1 MHIGRFNQLILL
13 FSLTFCAKAQDWPTT
28 FHDDHLFGQ
37 TYFASAA
44 DSVDFTAFRSA
55 LQLTDPSQDGDTT
68 TVTYRLV
75 WRIAE
80 HGGIAAIS
88 RGDRSEPRLARR
100 ELLGFFENN
109 PFRLPDGRRGFMV
122 VHETP
127 CGLICRDTMYYVEE

>member
-1 MHIGRFNQLILL
+1 MHHTLSIFLL
-13 FSLTFCAKAQDWPTT
+13 LPLFAHAQDPLPV
-28 FHDDHLFGQ
+28 FQDDHLFGAM
-37 TYFASAA
+37 YWASAA

-75 WRIAE
+75 WLIAE
-80 HGGIAAIS
+80 HGGVAAIS
-88 RGDRSEPRLARR
+88 RGDSSELRLAGRA
-100 ELLGFFENN
+100 LLGFFESI
-109 PFRLPDGRRGFMV
+109 PFRMPDGRRGFMV

>member
-1 MHIGRFNQLILL
+1 MHIGRFHHLILL
-13 FSLTFCAKAQDWPTT
+13 FSLAFCAKAQHWPTT
-28 FHDDHLFGQ
+28 IQDDQLFGP
-37 TYFASAA
+37 TFWASAA

-75 WRIAE
+75 WLIAE
-80 HGGIAAIS
+80 HGGVAAIS
-88 RGDRSEPRLARR
+88 RGDSSEPRLTGR
-100 ELLGFFENN
+100 ELLGFFENI